1 MLKFTK
7 RGIYC
12 PRAHLYIDPWQPV
25 GRAVVTH
32 GHSDHARWGMGRYL
46 CHPHTAAI
54 LRLRLGGAIAIQEL
68 EYEEAITINGVHISL
83 HPAGHIIGSA
93 QVRLEY
99 GGEIWVVSGDY
110 KLTHDGISVPFEPVR
125 CHSFVTESTFALP
138 IYHFPDPASVLS
150 EINQWWRQN
159 AVDGF
164 NTVLLAYALGKSQ
177 TLLQHLDTGTGPV
190 FLHGAVANVNAALE
204 GIGYRFAGEH
214 ITADTDRATIKSA
227 VVIAPPS
234 ALGSPWLKK
243 LAPYRIALCSGWMQ
257 LRGTRRRRGVDRG
270 FVLSDHADWEQL
282 NQAVAATGAETIYVT
297 HGYEGPFARWLREE
311 KGLKAHEVH
320 LQGDELM
327 EGDL

>member
-12 PRAHLYIDPWQPV
+12 PRADIYIDPWEPV
-25 GRAVVTH
+25 GGAVVTH

-54 LRLRLGGAIAIQEL
+54 LRLRLGATIAIQEL
-68 EYEEAITINGVHISL
+68 EYGEAITVNGVRISL

-99 GGEIWVVSGDY
+99 GGEVWVVSGDY
-110 KLTHDGISVPFEPVR
+110 KLISDGISIPYEPLR
-125 CHSFVTESTFALP
+125 CHSFVTESTFGLP
-138 IYHFPDPASVLS
+138 IYRFPKPASVLS
-150 EINQWWRQN
+150 EINYWWRQN
-159 AVDGF
+159 AADGF
-164 NTVLLAYALGKSQ
+164 NTVFLAYALGKSQ
-177 TLLQHLDTGTGPV
+177 TLLHHLDTTTGPV

-204 GIGYRFAGEH
+204 RIGYRFAGEY
-214 ITADTDRATIKSA
+214 IAQDTDRAAVKSA
-227 VVIAPPS
+227 AIIAPPS

-243 LAPYRIALCSGWMQ
+243 LTPYRIALCSGWMQ

-282 NQAVAATGAETIYVT
+282 NQAVVAAGAETVYVT

-311 KGLKAHEVH
+311 HGLRAHEVH
-320 LQGDELM
+320 LQGGEQM
-327 EGDL
+327 EGDV